1 MFSRTTILMAT
12 FEEINLAAHTM
23 GVTVK
28 CSAKELKDKYKE
40 LVRTHHP
47 DTGGN
52 PELMAQITSAHE
64 LLSKMS
70 SFERDQFVTR
80 ERFDRSGRHFSNV
93 HYAYTYATAPRFRAG
108 ARGQT
113 RSKSIV
119 LLEYVIPDAAN
130 ISDFSR
136 KCTIAAFLFAAYVFF
151 VGVWNAN
158 SLFGFREVYHAND
171 TATNARLV
179 VLHEER
185 QKLNRDISNLRM
197 AIKIA
202 PQSTD
207 ERAMLSAE
215 LDHLLSVRQM
225 LNEEIERCV
234 APATNP
240 VTHRHKDTSATLSPG
255 LSFGV
260 IALIL
265 LLPRFCRVA
274 NFSAR

>member
-1 MFSRTTILMAT
+1 MITRTSLLLAT
-12 FEEINLAAHTM
+12 YEEINLAAHTM
-23 GVTVK
+23 GVSVK
-28 CSAKELKDKYKE
+28 CSAKELKDRYKE
-40 LVRTHHP
+40 LVRVHHP
-47 DTGGN
+47 DTGGD
-52 PELMAQITSAHE
+52 PVMMSQITSAHD

-70 SFERDQFVTR
+70 PFERDQFTTR
-80 ERFDRSGRHFSNV
+80 ARFDRSERHFSSF
-93 HYAYTYATAPRFRAG
+93 HYAYTYATVPRFRTNTKG
-108 ARGQT
+108 HSV

-119 LLEYVIPDAAN
+119 LFNFVPDTAN

-136 KCTIAAFLFAAYVFF
+136 KCTIAGFLFCAYVFF

-171 TATNARLV
+171 IATNARLI

-197 AIKIA
+197 TIKLSVHTI
-202 PQSTD
+202 S
-207 ERAMLSAE
+207 ERADLSAE

-225 LNEEIERCV
+225 LNEEIERCIAPV
-234 APATNP
+234 ASH
-240 VTHRHKDTSATLSPG
+240 VTRRHNDSSATLSPG
-255 LSFGV
+255 LSIGV